1 MHPDLVAAIFQ
12 QRMTTLVREA
22 RARRLG
28 RAANQMAKG
37 SRPLTKR
44 SAITSSVTQ

>member
-22 RARRLG
+22 RGRRI
-28 RAANQMAKG
+28 AQIAKG
-37 SRPLTKR
+37 SRPWAKR